1 MNPVLFSE
9 TIPGLFVEEVLRRER
24 FSMQGGHFHDSIELY
39 FLLDGTRYYFVEQ
52 ETFLLQSRTAIL
64 IRPGLIHQTSMPGDV
79 PEHHRLLLQYEP
91 DPFDRILKD
100 LGYEGFEAF
109 AAQYGTAVS
118 FTEAD
123 WEEVLRLLSQLKSV
137 LLQPARSP
145 HRNAQARILA
155 LSMLVKFAQQAD
167 ETGRSGWKM
176 RQTGLPA
183 GEKDGIYDRVDAIAQ
198 YLQQNSASAIR
209 LDALADR
216 FYLSKAYMTRIFRRV
231 TGFSI
236 IDYLTYIR
244 IRRAQDLLVHTDTDI
259 TAISEMTGFGN
270 VTYFER
276 VFRQKTT
283 LTPLQYRKRYQ
294 KT

>member
-118 FTEAD
+118 FDAAG
-123 WEEVLRLLSQLKSV
+123 WEEILTLLEQIKTAMQS
-137 LLQPARSP
+137 RTP
-145 HRNAQARILA
+145 HRNAEVRIPALA
-155 LSMLVKFAQQAD
+155 LLMKFAQQAD
-167 ETGRSGWKM
+167 ASGRSGWKV
-176 RQTGLPA
+176 RQTGLSA

-216 FYLSKAYMTRIFRRV
+216 FFLSKAYMTRIFRRV

-244 IRRAQDLLVHTDTDI
+244 IRRAQDLLIHTDTDI
-259 TAISEMTGFGN
+259 TGISEMTGFGN

>member
-118 FTEAD
+118 FDAAG
-123 WEEVLRLLSQLKSV
+123 WEEILTLLEQIKTAMQS
-137 LLQPARSP
+137 RTP
-145 HRNAQARILA
+145 HRNAEVRIPALA
-155 LSMLVKFAQQAD
+155 LLMKFAQQAD
-167 ETGRSGWKM
+167 ASGRSGWKCV
-176 RQTGLPA
+176 RPA
-183 GEKDGIYDRVDAIAQ
+183 CLRARRT
-198 YLQQNSASAIR
+198 ASMIG
-209 LDALADR
+209 
-216 FYLSKAYMTRIFRRV
+216 SM
-231 TGFSI
+231 
-236 IDYLTYIR
+236 
-244 IRRAQDLLVHTDTDI
+244 
-259 TAISEMTGFGN
+259 
-270 VTYFER
+270 
-276 VFRQKTT
+276 
-283 LTPLQYRKRYQ
+283 P
-294 KT
+294 

>member
-1 MNPVLFSE
+1 MTPVLFSE

-118 FTEAD
+118 FDAAG
-123 WEEVLRLLSQLKSV
+123 WEEILTLLEQSKTAMQS
-137 LLQPARSP
+137 RTP
-145 HRNAQARILA
+145 HRNAEVRIPALA
-155 LSMLVKFAQQAD
+155 LLMKFAQQAD
-167 ETGRSGWKM
+167 ASGRSGWKV
-176 RQTGLPA
+176 RQTGLSA

-216 FYLSKAYMTRIFRRV
+216 FFLSKAYMTRIFRRV

-244 IRRAQDLLVHTDTDI
+244 IRRAQDLLIHTDTDI
-259 TAISEMTGFGN
+259 TGISEMTGFGN

>member
-118 FTEAD
+118 FDAAG
-123 WEEVLRLLSQLKSV
+123 WEEILSLLEQIKTAMQS
-137 LLQPARSP
+137 RTP
-145 HRNAQARILA
+145 HRNAEVRIPALA
-155 LSMLVKFAQQAD
+155 LLVKFAQQAD
-167 ETGRSGWKM
+167 ASGRSGWKV
-176 RQTGLPA
+176 RQTGLSA

-244 IRRAQDLLVHTDTDI
+244 IRRAQDLLIHTDTDI
-259 TAISEMTGFGN
+259 TGISEMTGFGN
-270 VTYFER
+270 VTYLER